1 MFLARLSS
9 KRLKPLAP
17 RPTVSL
23 LSILVLHQKQ
33 IGSGISMDCFTDVLI
48 LHVYDSF
55 TNDGTTER
63 LLALPQSNDKNCQNF
78 TV

>member
-23 LSILVLHQKQ
+23 LIVLVLYQKQ
-33 IGSGISMDCFTDVLI
+33 IWSGISKDCFTDVLI
-48 LHVYDSF
+48 LHLGMFSFQLTHYILGGVLLHVYINIS
-55 TNDGTTER
+55 
-63 LLALPQSNDKNCQNF
+63 
-78 TV
+78 

>member
-23 LSILVLHQKQ
+23 LSILVLNQKQ
-33 IGSGISMDCFTDVLI
+33 IWSGISMDCFTDVLI
-48 LHVYDSF
+48 LHVYDSC

-63 LLALPQSNDKNCQNF
+63 LLALPQSNDKNCRKI